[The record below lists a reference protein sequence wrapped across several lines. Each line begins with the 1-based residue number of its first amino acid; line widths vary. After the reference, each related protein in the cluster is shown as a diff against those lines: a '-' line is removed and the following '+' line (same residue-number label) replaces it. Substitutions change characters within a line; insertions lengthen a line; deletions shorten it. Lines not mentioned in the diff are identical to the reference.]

1 MKFVI
6 DANGL
11 APIAEALS
19 GRSRVA
25 GVAAGLKNKILA
37 EELDA
42 QRVKTMR
49 GRYEYNAFKN
59 LMEEKEGTPVSA
71 ERAESY
77 RVTAFEQTFFE
88 GGAEPGNSFC
98 Q

>member
-25 GVAAGLKNKILA
+25 GVAAGRQVIIL
-37 EELDA
+37 
-42 QRVKTMR
+42 
-49 GRYEYNAFKN
+49 
-59 LMEEKEGTPVSA
+59 
-71 ERAESY
+71 
-77 RVTAFEQTFFE
+77 
-88 GGAEPGNSFC
+88 
-98 Q
+98 